1 MQPLEGVR
9 VAGRGAREKHAA
21 VDCFAFHTE
30 VDPADIWSL
39 QWPRVGER
47 GVAATR
53 IETAESRLVRGLKA
67 GDESVFAETVDR
79 FTPSML
85 RVARGFGLTA
95 AAAEDAVQEAWVRVL
110 RSLDRFEGR
119 SSFRTWLFVI
129 LGNCARRRAA
139 KEPRSVSL
147 NSGGGAAEPA
157 VAESRFFAAD
167 HPRWAGMWTTLVNS
181 WDSIP
186 EERLLAEETRNVLRA
201 AIDALPERY
210 SAVFVLRDV
219 EGWPS
224 EDVCALLS
232 LTPENQRV
240 LLHRART
247 RIRAAL
253 EEYLEGRH

>member
-1 MQPLEGVR
+1 M
-9 VAGRGAREKHAA
+9 AA
-21 VDCFAFHTE
+21 
-30 VDPADIWSL
+30 
-39 QWPRVGER
+39 VGER
-47 GVAATR
+47 GVAAA
-53 IETAESRLVRGLKA
+53 TAATTESRLVQGLRA
-67 GDESVFAETVDR
+67 GDESVFVEVVDQ

-85 RVARGFGLTA
+85 RVARGFGLSA
-95 AAAEDAVQEAWVRVL
+95 AAAEDTVQEAWVRVL
-110 RSLDRFEGR
+110 KSLDRFEGR

-139 KEPRSVSL
+139 AENRSVSL
-147 NSGGGAAEPA
+147 EGSSRSTAKPA
-157 VAESRFFAAD
+157 VAETRFFPAD
-167 HPRWAGMWTTLVNS
+167 HPRWAGMWTTLVDS

-186 EERLLAEETRNVLRA
+186 EERLLVEETRERFRA

-210 SAVFVLRDV
+210 AVVFVLRDV

-224 EDVCALLS
+224 EDVCALLD

-253 EEYLEGRH
+253 EEYLDSERR